1 MLMELV
7 TDVAARAGEVK
18 QCISA
23 YGSAPEHNFA
33 YFLSRTELGGVS
45 LFIKSGQHGLL
56 ASYRPRVGELMA
68 IAQPLAPA
76 VEHARLTVEAARLC
90 FDSLGCRKFVVEQ
103 GPELRRESL
112 PLFRQAGFRDLPPR
126 CVFHWPEFN
135 LAGWD
140 GDILQGE
147 KWKDIRNVKNRFHRE
162 HSVEAVDS
170 SSLPKEALRQVV
182 AEWAAGRRN
191 NSDGANRENSNFA
204 YVEPYYRLI
213 DAGFAGVAHAKTLVV
228 DGIPS
233 SIAAGWEIPNSDR
246 GYYSAIGVC
255 SYRFDGLAEVASMED
270 LVMLKAAGY
279 RLVDFGGSSKALLKF
294 KMKFRPTSVYKTI
307 VYAVSR

>member
-1 MLMELV
+1 MELV
-7 TDVAARAGEVK
+7 TDVQSSAGEVK
-18 QCISA
+18 RCIGS

-45 LFIKSGQHGLL
+45 LYIKSGEYGLL
-56 ASYRPRVGELMA
+56 AAYRPRVAEVML
-68 IAQPLAPA
+68 ISLPLAPA
-76 VEHARLTVEAARLC
+76 SEHARLTVEAARLC

-103 GPELRRESL
+103 VLALRKQSL
-112 PLFRQAGFRDLPPR
+112 PLFRSAGFRDLPPR

-135 LAGWD
+135 LAEWD
-140 GDILQGE
+140 GDVLQGE
-147 KWKDIRNVKNRFHRE
+147 RWKDIRNIKNRFYRQ
-162 HSVEAVDS
+162 HSVQVVDS
-170 SSLPKEALRQVV
+170 SSLPKDALRQVV

-191 NSDGANRENSNFA
+191 NSDGANREDSNFA

-228 DGIPS
+228 DGVPS
-233 SIAAGWEIPNSDR
+233 SITAGWDIPNSDR

-294 KMKFRPTSVYKTI
+294 KMKLRPTSLYKTI